1 LLERRQ
7 QGVDVQPEGRGDPS
21 GLGNDEDRFRQ
32 ASQISLLKGCQLFF
46 AHVQL
51 AGEGC
56 AFQPAAL
63 ARVSEGRTELLQHGG
78 LLRLG

>member
-7 QGVDVQPEGRGDPS
+7 QGVDVKPEGRGDPT

-32 ASQISLLKGCQLFF
+32 ASQISLLKGGQLFF
-46 AHVQL
+46 AHEEL

-56 AFQPAAL
+56 PFQPAAL
-63 ARVSEGRTELLQHGG
+63 ARVSEGRTELFQHGR
-78 LLRLG
+78 LLQLG